1 MSIANSI
8 NVHEEPILD
17 STNDAVS
24 GAAGASAAITYAA
37 GGAGVQHCIGGVAW
51 SYSAA
56 PTGGGL
62 KIEDGSG
69 NIVFQIDITAAGPG
83 FIPFTPPRKG
93 AANTALIVTLFAP
106 GGAVVGKLSVLGHWT
121 EGPNP

>member
-1 MSIANSI
+1 MSIANAI
-8 NVHEEPILD
+8 NQHESPVLD
-17 STNDAVS
+17 STSDSVA
-24 GAAGASAAITYAA
+24 GAAGAQAQISYAA
-37 GGAGVQHCIGGVAW
+37 GAAGVQHCLGGIAW

-83 FIPFTPPRKG
+83 YIPFTPPKKG
-93 AANTALIVTLFAP
+93 TAATALIVTLFAP
-106 GGAVVGKLSVLGHWT
+106 GGAVVGKLNVLNHWT